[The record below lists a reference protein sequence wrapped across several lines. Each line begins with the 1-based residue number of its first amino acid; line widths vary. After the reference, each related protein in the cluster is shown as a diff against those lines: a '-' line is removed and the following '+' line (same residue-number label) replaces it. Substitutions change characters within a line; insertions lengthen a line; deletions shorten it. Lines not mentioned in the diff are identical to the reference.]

1 MNNILVTGGTG
12 FIGSTIVDKLI
23 EKGFNVYCI
32 VRKKS
37 NLQWLI
43 NKKVELIYS
52 DFSNLDDIFQK
63 FNQINYVVHVAG
75 IIAALSP
82 IEFYKINSELTNNL
96 INSFTSYSKNPL
108 KFIYISSQTVGGP
121 AKSLLEPIS
130 EADFPNP
137 LTNYAKSKL
146 KAEEYIINYK
156 DRINYTILRP
166 AAVFGERDPGILQ
179 IFQLVKYGFG
189 TIIGLKDKY
198 LNLIYVEDLAIAT
211 INSINS
217 SLANNEIYYIAGEEK
232 FTWNYLLTQIKNSIN
247 KNKIIKIRVPDRIV
261 LILGFLNGIK
271 AKIINKPEIFSYE
284 KAIDFTQ
291 NYWICDTTKAR
302 EQINLK
308 TDRKIEDLLKK
319 TADWYMQ
326 NGWIK

>member
-1 MNNILVTGGTG
+1 MNNVLVTGGTG

-23 EKGFNVYCI
+23 ENGFNVYCI
-32 VRKKS
+32 VRKNS
-37 NLQWLI
+37 NLQWLS

-52 DFSNLDDIFQK
+52 DFSNLDEIFQK
-63 FNQINYVVHVAG
+63 FNQINYIVHVAG

-82 IEFYKINSELTNNL
+82 NEFYKINSELTYKL
-96 INSFTSYSKNPL
+96 INSFTSFSKNPI

-121 AKSLLEPIS
+121 AKSLLKPIT
-130 EADFPNP
+130 ENDTPNP

-166 AAVFGERDPGILQ
+166 AAVFGERDSGILQ
-179 IFQLVKYGFG
+179 IFQLVKNGFG

-198 LNLIYVEDLAIAT
+198 LNLIYAEDLAVAT

-217 SLANNEIYYIAGEEK
+217 SLANNQIYYIAGEEK
-232 FTWNYLLTQIKNSIN
+232 FTWDYLLTQIKNSL
-247 KNKIIKIRVPDRIV
+247 KKDKIIKIRVPDSIV
-261 LILGFLNGIK
+261 LILGYLNGIK
-271 AKIINKPEIFSYE
+271 AKIVNKPEIFTYE

-291 NYWICDTTKAR
+291 NYWICNTSKAR
-302 EQINLK
+302 EQIDLK

>member
-1 MNNILVTGGTG
+1 M
-12 FIGSTIVDKLI
+12 
-23 EKGFNVYCI
+23 
-32 VRKKS
+32 
-37 NLQWLI
+37 
-43 NKKVELIYS
+43 
-52 DFSNLDDIFQK
+52 
-63 FNQINYVVHVAG
+63 A
-75 IIAALSP
+75 
-82 IEFYKINSELTNNL
+82 
-96 INSFTSYSKNPL
+96 
-108 KFIYISSQTVGGP
+108 TVGGP

-156 DRINYTILRP
+156 D
-166 AAVFGERDPGILQ
+166 
-179 IFQLVKYGFG
+179 
-189 TIIGLKDKY
+189 
-198 LNLIYVEDLAIAT
+198 
-211 INSINS
+211 S
-217 SLANNEIYYIAGEEK
+217 
-232 FTWNYLLTQIKNSIN
+232 
-247 KNKIIKIRVPDRIV
+247 IV

-271 AKIINKPEIFSYE
+271 AKIVNKPEIFSYE